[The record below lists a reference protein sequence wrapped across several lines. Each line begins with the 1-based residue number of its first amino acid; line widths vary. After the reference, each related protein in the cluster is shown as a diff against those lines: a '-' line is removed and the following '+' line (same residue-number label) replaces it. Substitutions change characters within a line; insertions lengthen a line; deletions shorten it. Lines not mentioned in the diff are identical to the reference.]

1 MEEITV
7 LEVSQNRHQEM
18 NDLGIVVCTYK
29 KVGGGEV
36 DAISYDYQQQFTE
49 LEEVLVYSGNNEI

>member
-7 LEVSQNRHQEM
+7 LEVPQNRHQEM
-18 NDLGIVVCTYK
+18 NNLGIVVCTYL

-36 DAISYDYQQQFTE
+36 DAIGFEYKQQFPE
-49 LEEVLVYSGNNEI
+49 LLEVLVYSGE